1 MICAIKYFVQ
11 IIDFSDTFKLLKLE
25 KDSDDHCKTS
35 VRIFLAILKINGF
48 SDLYSGWKLCLTSR
62 FWNRAKRAF
71 QIWRATAVL
80 KPWRLSCLVAGLE
93 HEGIF
98 RINGNARVVERIKAS
113 FERTGDADL
122 SDAGDMMAVAG
133 VLKLFLRELP
143 DAVIP
148 EHMTKL
154 FVNTQEG

>member
-1 MICAIKYFVQ
+1 MSYLKENGCARTWW
-11 IIDFSDTFKLLKLE
+11 FSCF
-25 KDSDDHCKTS
+25 
-35 VRIFLAILKINGF
+35 
-48 SDLYSGWKLCLTSR
+48 
-62 FWNRAKRAF
+62 
-71 QIWRATAVL
+71 AV
-80 KPWRLSCLVAGLE
+80 GLN

-143 DAVIP
+143 DAIIP
-148 EHMTKL
+148 EHMTKQ

>member
-1 MICAIKYFVQ
+1 MKFFTPVHFCVYV
-11 IIDFSDTFKLLKLE
+11 
-25 KDSDDHCKTS
+25 
-35 VRIFLAILKINGF
+35 V
-48 SDLYSGWKLCLTSR
+48 
-62 FWNRAKRAF
+62 
-71 QIWRATAVL
+71 
-80 KPWRLSCLVAGLE
+80 GLD

-98 RINGNARVVERIKAS
+98 RINGNARVVERIKTS

-143 DAVIP
+143 DAIIP
-148 EHMTKL
+148 EHMTRQ